1 MKLIF
6 LGTPVFAVPT
16 LTGLARTSHTL
27 MAVITQPDRPRGRGM
42 KLASSPVKKAA
53 LELGLQ
59 VMQPDE
65 APSSSTLEELR
76 KLGVEAAVV
85 VAYGRILKRDFLDI
99 PAFGCI
105 NLHPSL
111 LPRYRGPTP
120 IQSAILA
127 GEQRTGATA
136 MLLDEGTDT
145 GDILLQREVEI
156 LPDDTA
162 GILHDRL
169 AEVGAELMIETLEAV
184 ENRRVVPRP
193 QDESKATMTRKLEKK
208 DSIIDW
214 SRSPGEIY
222 SLMRAMDPSPG
233 CRTTL
238 GGSSLKVWKIA
249 PCEETAPEAPPGK
262 VLKAAHGEFV
272 VQAAG
277 GAIRILEL
285 QRAGGRRM
293 SAGEFMRGHPVA
305 EGSMLGE

>member
-16 LTGLARTSHTL
+16 LTGLARASHTL

-42 KLASSPVKKAA
+42 KLAPSPVKKAA
-53 LELGLQ
+53 LELGLH
-59 VMQPDE
+59 VMQPDN
-65 APSSSTLEELR
+65 ASSPSVVEELR
-76 KLGVEAAVV
+76 NLGPDAAVV
-85 VAYGRILKRDFLDI
+85 VAYGQILKRNFLDM
-99 PAFGCI
+99 PVFGCI

-120 IQSAILA
+120 IESAILA

-169 AEVGAELMIETLEAV
+169 AEVGAELMVETLDAV

-193 QDESKATMTRKLEKK
+193 QDESKATTTRKLEKK

-214 SRSPGEIY
+214 GRSPSEIHN
-222 SLMRAMDPSPG
+222 LMRAMDPSPG

-238 GGSSLKVWKIA
+238 GGSPLKVWKIV
-249 PCEETAPEAPPGK
+249 PCEETAPEAPPGN
-262 VLKAAHGEFV
+262 VLRAAHGELIV
-272 VQAAG
+272 RAAG
-277 GAIRILEL
+277 GSIRILEL
-285 QRAGGRRM
+285 QGPGGRRM
-293 SAGEFMRGHPVA
+293 AAGEFMRGHPIA
-305 EGSMLGE
+305 EGSTLGE